1 MASNFNVNDHSWP
14 KLGVSSTSKSIVRT
28 PAQDRM
34 SRLRKVLADTQKQ
47 TQIKS
52 KEIIQSAKSSGTA
65 STSLMADGRWNLSG
79 RPRRSVQERLIRAR
93 NAAPATKVNLLNEP
107 SALRVV
113 ASTSRIPN
121 SERTACPSDG
131 ATPLAERCRTTY
143 KKGFSLLS
151 STVLCDL
158 LSTSENVKKS
168 SDPDGKSQHTL
179 KDITQPTNTEL
190 KTRKRKSN
198 NEESDTKGKTNKA
211 SPKSELGNIIDE
223 FSDKSARSEKVINKK
238 TPKKTLKSEHLHR
251 ARKSLQKRVET
262 LPPVEKMDVE
272 EDEFSTI
279 IPPTTNDTETSSFP
293 NNMMMTLIHKI
304 KDGVSNVFSNEIN
317 LKSTYHR
324 VTKEAQSDREAL
336 NPSSIYVIPDTNI
349 FLQHLTFIKDLLE
362 RPIQNNTAIILYV
375 PYVVIEELDKLKGQK
390 DRSISTLAMRAVKY
404 LNEKL
409 ENRNKS
415 ILGQTVVD
423 SLREI
428 IPVKFADDGI
438 LNCCLQ
444 LKEKKLRPLLLS
456 NDINLRN
463 KALINDVRAL
473 SSADVEV
480 DNVERF
486 L

>member
-168 SDPDGKSQHTL
+168 K
-179 KDITQPTNTEL
+179 
-190 KTRKRKSN
+190 
-198 NEESDTKGKTNKA
+198 
-211 SPKSELGNIIDE
+211 
-223 FSDKSARSEKVINKK
+223 
-238 TPKKTLKSEHLHR
+238 
-251 ARKSLQKRVET
+251 
-262 LPPVEKMDVE
+262 
-272 EDEFSTI
+272 
-279 IPPTTNDTETSSFP
+279 
-293 NNMMMTLIHKI
+293 
-304 KDGVSNVFSNEIN
+304 
-317 LKSTYHR
+317 
-324 VTKEAQSDREAL
+324 
-336 NPSSIYVIPDTNI
+336 
-349 FLQHLTFIKDLLE
+349 
-362 RPIQNNTAIILYV
+362 
-375 PYVVIEELDKLKGQK
+375 
-390 DRSISTLAMRAVKY
+390 
-404 LNEKL
+404 
-409 ENRNKS
+409 
-415 ILGQTVVD
+415 
-423 SLREI
+423 
-428 IPVKFADDGI
+428 
-438 LNCCLQ
+438 
-444 LKEKKLRPLLLS
+444 
-456 NDINLRN
+456 
-463 KALINDVRAL
+463 
-473 SSADVEV
+473 
-480 DNVERF
+480 
-486 L
+486 

>member
-1 MASNFNVNDHSWP
+1 M
-14 KLGVSSTSKSIVRT
+14 
-28 PAQDRM
+28 
-34 SRLRKVLADTQKQ
+34 
-47 TQIKS
+47 
-52 KEIIQSAKSSGTA
+52 
-65 STSLMADGRWNLSG
+65 
-79 RPRRSVQERLIRAR
+79 
-93 NAAPATKVNLLNEP
+93 
-107 SALRVV
+107 
-113 ASTSRIPN
+113 
-121 SERTACPSDG
+121 
-131 ATPLAERCRTTY
+131 
-143 KKGFSLLS
+143 
-151 STVLCDL
+151 
-158 LSTSENVKKS
+158 
-168 SDPDGKSQHTL
+168 
-179 KDITQPTNTEL
+179 
-190 KTRKRKSN
+190 
-198 NEESDTKGKTNKA
+198 
-211 SPKSELGNIIDE
+211 
-223 FSDKSARSEKVINKK
+223 
-238 TPKKTLKSEHLHR
+238 
-251 ARKSLQKRVET
+251 
-262 LPPVEKMDVE
+262 
-272 EDEFSTI
+272 
-279 IPPTTNDTETSSFP
+279 
-293 NNMMMTLIHKI
+293 
-304 KDGVSNVFSNEIN
+304 FSNEIN

-409 ENRNKS
+409 ENRDKS
-415 ILGQTVVD
+415 IRGQTVVD

-444 LKEKKLRPLLLS
+444 LKEKKLRSLLLS

-480 DNVERF
+480 DNIERF